1 MHADFRVK
9 STIGVAVAA
18 MLLLAPFTF
27 NHLRQG
33 RLLLGI
39 GTLVIVL
46 TLATMAW
53 LGSRGRHQAWLTFL
67 GLPPAV
73 LVFILVAF
81 REQAVIGALWCYPAV
96 LTFYIT
102 LPERQAW
109 VANAALFGGA
119 VPMAWLTLET
129 PVAARV
135 AATLL
140 GVSVFSAIFVRVID
154 GQQRALEER
163 AMRDPLTGLH
173 NRTLLATTLEQATE
187 QARRSGTP
195 MTLLALDLDDFKAVN
210 DAYGHAAGDRVLR
223 GVANVLRSRLRKSDM
238 AFRLGGEEFLAF
250 LYGADEG
257 QGGRVAEELR
267 DAVETRA
274 LIPGRPV
281 TVSIGV
287 ASFSGD
293 EHWEAWM
300 RRCDRKLYDA
310 KARGRNRIVA

>member
-1 MHADFRVK
+1 
-9 STIGVAVAA
+9 
-18 MLLLAPFTF
+18 MLLLTPFML

-33 RLLLGI
+33 RIPLGI

-46 TLATMAW
+46 TLTTMAW
-53 LGSRGRHQAWLTFL
+53 LGSRGRHYPWLTFL

-73 LVFILVAF
+73 LVFILIAF

-96 LTFYIT
+96 LTFYFT
-102 LPERQAW
+102 LPEKKAW
-109 VANAALFGGA
+109 AANAALYAGA

-129 PVAARV
+129 SVAARV

-154 GQQRALEER
+154 GQHPALQER
-163 AMRDPLTGLH
+163 AVRDSLTGLH

-210 DAYGHAAGDRVLR
+210 DEHGHLVGDDVLR
-223 GVANVLRSRLRKSDM
+223 GVADVLRARLRKSDL

-250 LYGADEG
+250 LYGTDEE
-257 QGGRVAEELR
+257 QGRRVAEELR
-267 DAVETRA
+267 AGIEARPM
-274 LIPGRPV
+274 IPSRPV

-287 ASFSGD
+287 ASFTGD
-293 EHWEAWM
+293 EAWEAWM

-310 KARGRNRIVA
+310 KARRRNRIVA